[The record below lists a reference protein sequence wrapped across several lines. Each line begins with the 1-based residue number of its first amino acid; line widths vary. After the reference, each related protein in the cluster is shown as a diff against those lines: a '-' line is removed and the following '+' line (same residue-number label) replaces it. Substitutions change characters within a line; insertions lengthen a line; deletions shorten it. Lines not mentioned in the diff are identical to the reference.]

1 MTRKNHSCY
10 GWAVRYG
17 DHLPAAGKGHEEG
30 HITSQEH
37 LDVFVPR
44 QSGDGEGTFSS
55 QTVAPKGELADR
67 RNMQPT
73 CINICNYILG
83 IDTGR
88 QGRGTEVTACTAFLL
103 GDHQKQAFK
112 DVFIPSSTDRKL
124 DCFYISAIV
133 NNTAIDLGVQ
143 LFL

>member
-1 MTRKNHSCY
+1 MHLTLAAKAFTVQLQKKKSTRDLLKFHM
-10 GWAVRYG
+10 A
-17 DHLPAAGKGHEEG
+17 HLLRVCKMFSVKSDA
-30 HITSQEH
+30 
-37 LDVFVPR
+37 R
-44 QSGDGEGTFSS
+44 Q
-55 QTVAPKGELADR
+55 
-67 RNMQPT
+67 
-73 CINICNYILG
+73 
-83 IDTGR
+83 TGVQRGANQRSVGRR